1 METKL
6 LLVVQDPTAHK
17 EYVSILSDFD
27 VKFEVVGTLAGLHGA
42 LLEEPYNGLLL
53 DVGVMAKASRE
64 DRALVTDLLDLF
76 PVLRLSWDADTSRV
90 HSLFF
95 GQTSGDPVQ
104 LDEFIREHCTGFQ
117 ARSIRRHVRR
127 AVHLNIKIS
136 RDETFSP
143 ETIEQTNTLDISVG
157 GCFLYSNQNWTGQ
170 KRAWITIEE
179 LPGELAIAAA
189 VRWFTPWGTPRRMP
203 GIGLE
208 FDQLSESQL
217 SGIDQL
223 ILPR

>member
-6 LLVVQDPTAHK
+6 LLVVQDPNTRT
-17 EYVSILSDFD
+17 EYEGILSEFD
-27 VKFEVVGTLAGLHGA
+27 VSYEVVGTLAGLHGA

-53 DVGVMAKASRE
+53 DVGVMARASRE
-64 DRALVTDLLDLF
+64 DRALVSDLLDLF
-76 PVLRLSWDADTSRV
+76 PVLRLSWDVESSRV

-95 GQTSGDPVQ
+95 GQTGGDPVQ
-104 LDEFIREHCTGFQ
+104 LGEFIREHCTGFQ

-136 RDETFSP
+136 RDETFAP
-143 ETIEQTNTLDISVG
+143 ETVEQTNTLDISVG
-157 GCFLYSNQNWTGQ
+157 GCFLYSNQDWTGE
-170 KRAWITIEE
+170 KRAWFTIEE
-179 LPGELAIAAA
+179 LPGELPIAAA

-208 FDQLSESQL
+208 FDQLTESQL
-217 SGIDQL
+217 KGIDQL